1 MKHISTSI
9 TLFLFILP
17 FSKLVA
23 KEPQESAEDSK
34 ALTTD
39 EIIRAEVI
47 GKLGIPLGTCVDIQA
62 TVEAARKPTSKQNSG
77 KYFLKITHVKGNK
90 LIEPLFERF
99 YISNFAS
106 ESVQLAD
113 SEMNLYK
120 LKNGAPEGWVDSD
133 EIK

>member
-90 LIEPLFERF
+90 LIEQFYKGSQARIYDRLNSLPLKKK
-99 YISNFAS
+99 NKM
-106 ESVQLAD
+106 QLFMCLID
-113 SEMNLYK
+113 K
-120 LKNGAPEGWVDSD
+120 LIQS
-133 EIK
+133 